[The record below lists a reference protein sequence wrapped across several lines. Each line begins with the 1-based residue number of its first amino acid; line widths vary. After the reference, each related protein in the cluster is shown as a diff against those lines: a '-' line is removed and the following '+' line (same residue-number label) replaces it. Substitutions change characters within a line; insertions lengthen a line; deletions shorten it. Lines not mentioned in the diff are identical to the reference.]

1 MKAGL
6 PLLVAG
12 LGLVMTNTAHAK
24 TTKLTFPKGSYC
36 TQFTGDDRGRT
47 FTLYL
52 KQGQY
57 LSADL
62 EDDDRRLIAT
72 DPNGRRLKYAISDTD
87 YGWDI
92 PKTGTYRI
100 KVLGGRE
107 NYNEI
112 KFCAY

>member
-1 MKAGL
+1 MKAVLFILAVCVGL
-6 PLLVAG
+6 
-12 LGLVMTNTAHAK
+12 MTGTLAHAK
-24 TTKLTFPKGSYC
+24 TTKLTFAKGSYC

-52 KQGQY
+52 LKGQY
-57 LSADL
+57 LSAETL
-62 EDDDRRLIAT
+62 DDDRQLIAT
-72 DPNGRRLKYAISDTD
+72 DPNGQRLKYAISDTD

-100 KVLGGRE
+100 KIIGGGDD
-107 NYNEI
+107 NEI